1 MKPTYVTFEQ
11 AKGFKE
17 KGLVAK
23 CKRYWVKYS
32 NSKYKEMSDIQ
43 LEDLDRE
50 IGIGGNLIIPK
61 YEQWQTIEWLRRE
74 KGIWIH
80 SAPENNEED
89 VVKWAFTIQQ
99 IDTEVRFVRR
109 VGEFNLPQEAYS
121 AAFDCILQ
129 NNLI

>member
-1 MKPTYVTFEQ
+1 MIEPTYVTYEQ
-11 AKGFKE
+11 AILLKE
-17 KGLVAK
+17 KGFDCEYCLIKVEGEDNFYTQSDYDDFPDQK
-23 CKRYWVKYS
+23 D
-32 NSKYKEMSDIQ
+32 KELQ
-43 LEDLDRE
+43 Y
-50 IGIGGNLIIPK
+50 P
-61 YEQWQTIEWLRRE
+61 EQWQVVEWLRRE

-121 AAFDCILQ
+121 AAFDYIL